1 MHPPGA
7 APPLWTL
14 LPFAALLLTIA
25 LLPLIR
31 PLWWENHVHKGLVA
45 AALSIPSL
53 LWLATQG
60 ESHTLLHA
68 IQDYVSFLALL
79 GSLFV
84 ISGGIH
90 LRGSLSG
97 TPLGNTAVMATGA
110 VLANLIGTTGASM
123 LLIRPLLRANAARRR
138 KAHVVV
144 FFIFVVS
151 NCGGLLTPLGDPPLF
166 LGFLHGVPFLWTL
179 RLWAPWLVV
188 CGLVLA
194 AFNLVDQWILAREEK
209 QYPEPLL
216 EEVMAHGTPGI
227 DGRRNLVLLGGV
239 VAIMLGRGEGWTTDG
254 TSWPFGIQE
263 AAMLGLAAV
272 SLAITPRG
280 VREANRFSFEPI
292 LEVAALFL
300 GIFLTM
306 GPPILYLNARGAAL
320 GLDAPWEY
328 YWATGLLSSF
338 LDNAPTY
345 LTFAATAAGS
355 FGVPVSEN
363 DYLGHLLAQGPDA
376 TRTLSAIAC
385 GAVMMG
391 ANTYI
396 GNGPNFM
403 VKSIAESQG
412 VTMPSFLGYMKWSG
426 AVLLPIFAI
435 VTLLFFR

>member
-1 MHPPGA
+1 MHPAGA
-7 APPLWTL
+7 VPPLWTL
-14 LPFAALLLTIA
+14 LPFIALLLSIA
-25 LLPLIR
+25 VLPLVR
-31 PLWWENHVHKGLVA
+31 PYWWENHVHKGLVA

-60 ESHTLLHA
+60 EILTLLDA
-68 IQDYVSFLALL
+68 IKDYVSFLSLL

-110 VLANLIGTTGASM
+110 VLANLIGTTGASV
-123 LLIRPLLRANAARRR
+123 LLIRPLLRANSARRR

-179 RLWAPWLVV
+179 RLWLPWLVV

-216 EEVMAHGTPGI
+216 EEVMAHGAPGI
-227 DGRRNLVLLGGV
+227 DGRRNLVLLAGV
-239 VAIMLGRGEGWTTDG
+239 VAIMLGRGEGWATDG
-254 TSWPFGIQE
+254 TSWPFGVQE
-263 AAMLGLAAV
+263 AAMLGLGAV
-272 SLAITPRG
+272 SLAITPRE
-280 VREANRFSFEPI
+280 VRAANRFSFGPI

-306 GPPILYLNARGAAL
+306 GPPLLYLNA
-320 GLDAPWEY
+320 
-328 YWATGLLSSF
+328 
-338 LDNAPTY
+338 
-345 LTFAATAAGS
+345 
-355 FGVPVSEN
+355 
-363 DYLGHLLAQGPDA
+363 
-376 TRTLSAIAC
+376 
-385 GAVMMG
+385 
-391 ANTYI
+391 
-396 GNGPNFM
+396 
-403 VKSIAESQG
+403 
-412 VTMPSFLGYMKWSG
+412 
-426 AVLLPIFAI
+426 
-435 VTLLFFR
+435 